1 MNATFNRVSAIVLGA
16 SVVAS
21 SLVGTAGTAYATNQS
36 TKGQSTTHL
45 VYCQQT
51 GNHWTITKGDN
62 PSDNKNRTQVGT
74 WDEHERGE
82 GWNQK
87 KATTEFLDKCGPIES
102 ETPSSPAPTTPA
114 PSTKPDKADDKSLKG
129 DKGQSTTHFVF
140 CQKTGNHW
148 TITKGNNPSDNKNRV
163 QIGTWNEHERGEGWN
178 QKKAEAEFLSK
189 CTPATTDAPVASV
202 VPGKGSTNV
211 PAVHVAAKPLTGPTV
226 SELPHTGSLILRSV
240 LVAAA
245 AAAAAYGMVYLAQT
259 KKFFN

>member
-1 MNATFNRVSAIVLGA
+1 MNATYNRVSAIVLGV
-16 SVVAS
+16 SVIAS
-21 SLVGTAGTAYATNQS
+21 SLVGAAGTAYATNQS

-74 WDEHERGE
+74 WDEHTRGE

-102 ETPSSPAPTTPA
+102 KTPSSPAPSTPA
-114 PSTKPDKADDKSLKG
+114 PSTKPDKADDRSPEG
-129 DKGQSTTHFVF
+129 DKGQSTTHLVF

-148 TITKGNNPSDNKNRV
+148 TITKGDNLSDNKNRV

-178 QKKAEAEFLSK
+178 QKKAETEFLSK
-189 CTPATTDAPVASV
+189 CTPATDAPVASV
-202 VPGKGSTNV
+202 VPGKGSVTPPTAKV
-211 PAVHVAAKPLTGPTV
+211 VALSGPTV

-240 LVAAA
+240 LVAVA